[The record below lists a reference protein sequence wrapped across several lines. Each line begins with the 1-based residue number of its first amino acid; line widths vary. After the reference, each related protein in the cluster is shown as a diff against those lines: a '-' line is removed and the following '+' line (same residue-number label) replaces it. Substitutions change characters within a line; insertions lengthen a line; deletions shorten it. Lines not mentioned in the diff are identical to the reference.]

1 MRTLKELLPKK
12 RTLTE
17 GESIVLDEKT
27 LFYICKKV
35 LVEEYGVRGGENI
48 IPVFY
53 KEKHLFLA
61 PKSSLW
67 GNEVWLQRE
76 SLKRKINALAGT
88 EAIVEIK
95 IAQER

>member
-1 MRTLKELLPKK
+1 MSSGIPST
-12 RTLTE
+12 T
-17 GESIVLDEKT
+17 VDEKT

-35 LVEEYGVRGGENI
+35 LVEEYGIRGGENI

-53 KEKHLFLA
+53 KEKQLFLS

-76 SLKRKINALAGT
+76 SLKRKINALIGA
-88 EAIVEIK
+88 EAVVAIK
-95 IAQER
+95 ISQER